1 MEDKYTVDWSK
12 YFDHIYCFH
21 FLGKSER
28 LRKDITAELDRV
40 GILKSG
46 IFNFVYTSRDP
57 WEKALWDASPRCRKT
72 FNVSFLNLGLATART
87 LREALALGY
96 QRVLFLEDDIR
107 FLKDLKEIEKI
118 LAATPNESR
127 DEVSIVQYDK
137 FLPWSM
143 TPSEYRRMVEV
154 GRFNDYFFSSRGKS
168 LYSGACFM
176 ATKKGMEALLR
187 FNEDDHPTPSDGV
200 FQMVGVKTACADRNM
215 AIQIFYD
222 DAMAAGYFNGKGNTH
237 HKAYAPMELDY
248 SLYNVPN
255 GYGYKSLTATV

>member
-1 MEDKYTVDWSK
+1 MIDWSK

-28 LRKDITAELDRV
+28 LRTDITAEMDRV

-46 IFNFVYTSRDP
+46 IFSFVYTSRDP
-57 WEKALWDASPRCRKT
+57 WEKALWDACPRSRKT
-72 FNVSFLNLGLATART
+72 FNTGFLNLGLATART

-96 QRVLFLEDDIR
+96 GRVLFLEDDIR
-107 FLKDLKEIEKI
+107 FLKDPQEIEAT
-118 LAATPNESR
+118 LAATPDEGR

-143 TPSEYRRMVEV
+143 KPTEYRRMTEV
-154 GRFNDYFFSSRGKS
+154 GRINDRFFSSRGKS

-176 ATKKGMEALLR
+176 ATRKGMNALLR
-187 FNEDDHPTPSDGV
+187 FEEDDHPTPADGI
-200 FQMVGVKTACADRNM
+200 FEMVGVRTACAERNM
-215 AIQIFYD
+215 AIQVFYG

-255 GYGYKSLTATV
+255 GYGYECKSVTATA